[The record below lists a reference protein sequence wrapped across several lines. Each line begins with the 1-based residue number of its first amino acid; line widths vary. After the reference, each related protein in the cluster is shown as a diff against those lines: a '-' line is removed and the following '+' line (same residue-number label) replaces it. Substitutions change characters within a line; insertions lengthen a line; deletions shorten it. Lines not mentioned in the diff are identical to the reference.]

1 MDEKQGNASLSQDD
15 EASILFDRAT
25 RAQQTGNSN
34 LALHLYIAAY
44 EDLRAAAEEDTLP
57 IRAEAALRSAWAIA
71 LSTGDRR
78 SAETI
83 FQKLEPFLDMPEAA
97 AFAQR
102 LAQLAIDDLGG
113 MGVDQ
118 SELPPLPDI
127 SEFIDQFPAPLSD
140 FLASLGAREGDD
152 VGAGAAGDSPDSI
165 DSPSDGDAD
174 GVPVESAAPP
184 MATADSPASAIA
196 DAGSTQTVD
205 GVADATS
212 HQDAPSHDDLEGD
225 APQASLPSMVPSMVA
240 SAHDL
245 LDDVLGGYASQMR
258 SIDAKGTA
266 VKGTVGRRRRIK
278 QPKGPLLKDVP
289 GFEEA
294 KRDLLS
300 LGVGIDPGSK
310 QGQHIRSEVLYHGL
324 ATSIS
329 LPSVILSVPEGTD
342 CGDLAHALA
351 VEMGVPYAQV
361 DTHLFDVGARGLVGP
376 EVAIRVHG
384 DFVPVVSVEYPQ
396 RCVLFISAANL
407 WPEGL
412 AAHSRKLGDLVSS
425 IAGSPEAVVLL
436 SVAQGTMP
444 PDDLLERLGDNM
456 RVITLLPPQT
466 SERERAWRS
475 AAQGHQS
482 LVEPD
487 FKLLALV
494 TEGMMPDVFEAAVRD
509 ACTAALELG
518 LREDRRCTVTTLD
531 VLCHLATYA
540 SDEDSRQRIIDAA
553 GSLWS
558 SFIADFDFASV
569 DLDLADGQ
577 ASASDEDA
585 M

>member
-1 MDEKQGNASLSQDD
+1 MDERQDSTPLPQDD
-15 EASILFDRAT
+15 EASILFEQAT

-44 EDLRAAAEEDTLP
+44 EDLRAATVEDILP
-57 IRAEAALRSAWAIA
+57 VRAEAALRSAWAIA

-97 AFAQR
+97 VFAQR
-102 LAQLAIDDLGG
+102 LAQLAIDDLGKG
-113 MGVDQ
+113 GVDTDG
-118 SELPPLPDI
+118 LPPLPDI
-127 SEFIDQFPAPLSD
+127 SELLDQFPAPFFDL
-140 FLASLGAREGDD
+140 LASFGIRDDDSNGASGTQVSSEDATD
-152 VGAGAAGDSPDSI
+152 VETT
-165 DSPSDGDAD
+165 PSADMTSELEDAPVIMSEPSTSNPKTGRGTLDAD
-174 GVPVESAAPP
+174 SALP
-184 MATADSPASAIA
+184 T
-196 DAGSTQTVD
+196 
-205 GVADATS
+205 
-212 HQDAPSHDDLEGD
+212 
-225 APQASLPSMVPSMVA
+225 SLPSKVPDMVA

-245 LDDVLGGYASQMR
+245 LDDVLSGYTSQIGGASTK
-258 SIDAKGTA
+258 ATKGSP
-266 VKGTVGRRRRIK
+266 GRRRRAK

-300 LGVGIDPGSK
+300 LGVGVDPDSVR
-310 QGQHIRSEVLYHGL
+310 GQHIRSEVLYHGL
-324 ATSIS
+324 AESIT

-361 DTHLFDVGARGLVGP
+361 DTHLFDTGARGLIGP

-396 RCVLFISAANL
+396 RCVLFISAADL

-425 IAGSPEAVVLL
+425 IAGSPEALVIL
-436 SVAQGTMP
+436 SVTQGAMP
-444 PDDLLERLGDNM
+444 PDDLIERLGDNM
-456 RVITLLPPQT
+456 RVITMVPPQGA
-466 SERERAWRS
+466 ERERAWRVT
-475 AAQGHQS
+475 AQGHRS
-482 LVEPD
+482 FANPD
-487 FKLLALV
+487 FELLASV
-494 TEGMMPDVFEAAVRD
+494 TEGMMPDVFEAVVRD

-518 LREDRRCTVTTLD
+518 LREERRCEVTTLD
-531 VLCHLATYA
+531 VLCHLVAYA
-540 SDEDSRQRIIDAA
+540 SNEESRQRLIDAA
-553 GSLWS
+553 SSLWS
-558 SFIADFDFASV
+558 SSVADFDFSATD
-569 DLDLADGQ
+569 DLNVIDGE
-577 ASASDEDA
+577 AGPSDEDA